1 MSDRLVDI
9 IRKENY
15 IIEIFQHTENAEYV
29 KIAKEIIEFVKE
41 IYRSIEPSHYNG
53 KIIVFKDLKDSV
65 LFEEDLQEKF
75 YDKGILDHSFSSLIF
90 QLKNEDTLPLIW
102 KNVSDKSISELLDAS
117 SDFIAYVYENNEE
130 HFIVNHQKIQIKN
143 KFSCP
148 SIFALQYH
156 YLNEALLYYK
166 NERVK
171 TVSCEHFK
179 KCLAD
184 KKWIYFKNKPEKCMQ
199 ISLNEFLINRIRGI
213 KIAIREY
220 NLGASKPVDVRV
232 YWREANRAALIE
244 LKWLGQSLNDSG
256 EIGTSYSNGRAND
269 GMRQIK
275 EYIDL
280 ECGDTPSIITKGY
293 LVVVDGRRRNI
304 SDNKVSSLSR
314 DDGMH
319 YAGEELN
326 IKEELKYWETFP
338 NIEEPI
344 RMFVEPICEM

>member
-1 MSDRLVDI
+1 MSDNLVDN

-15 IIEIFQHTENAEYV
+15 ILEIFQHTKNNDYV
-29 KIAKEIIEFVKE
+29 NIAKEIIEFVKE

-53 KIIVFKDLKDSV
+53 KIIVFKDLNDCI
-65 LFEEDLQEKF
+65 LFEEDSQERF
-75 YDKGILDHSFSSLIF
+75 YDKGILNHDYGSLIF
-90 QLKNEDTLPLIW
+90 QLKSDDNLPLIW
-102 KNVSDKSISELLDAS
+102 KNVNNENILELLDTA
-117 SDFIAYVYENNEE
+117 DNFITYVFDGIEE
-130 HFIVNHQKIQIKN
+130 YFIVNCKKIQISN
-143 KFSCP
+143 KFNCP

-156 YLNEALLYYK
+156 YLDEALLDYK
-166 NERVK
+166 NMRIN

-179 KCLAD
+179 KCWAD
-184 KKWIYFKNKPEKCMQ
+184 EKWIYLKNKPEKCMQ

-244 LKWLGQSLNDSG
+244 LKWVGQSLKDSG

-280 ECGDTPSIITKGY
+280 ERGDTPSIITKGY

-304 SDNKVSSLSR
+304 SDNKVNSLSR

-326 IKEELKYWETFP
+326 IKEELKYWKTFP

-344 RMFVEPICEM
+344 RMFVEPICEK

>member
-15 IIEIFQHTENAEYV
+15 IIEIFQHTKNAEYV

-65 LFEEDLQEKF
+65 LFEEDLQENF
-75 YDKGILDHSFSSLIF
+75 YDKGILSHDYDSLIF
-90 QLKNEDTLPLIW
+90 QLMSNDNLPLIW
-102 KNVSDKSISELLDAS
+102 KNVTNDNILKLLDTA
-117 SDFIAYVYENNEE
+117 DNFITYIFDGKKEY
-130 HFIVNHQKIQIKN
+130 FIVNKQEIQILN

-156 YLNEALLYYK
+156 YLDEALLDYK
-166 NERVK
+166 NIRVK

-179 KCLAD
+179 KCLDD
-184 KKWIYFKNKPEKCMQ
+184 KNWIYFKNKPEECMQ

-244 LKWLGQSLNDSG
+244 LKWIGQSLNDSG
-256 EIGTSYSNGRAND
+256 GIGTSYSNGRAND
-269 GMRQIK
+269 GMHQIK

-280 ECGDTPSIITKGY
+280 ERGDTPSIITKGY

-314 DDGMH
+314 DDGMY
-319 YAGEELN
+319 YAGKELN

-338 NIEEPI
+338 NIEKPI
-344 RMFVEPICEM
+344 RMFVEPICEK